1 MILQWLSHFT
11 MVFLVKSKEE
21 IPTKIN
27 EYIERI
33 KTRWYTRSRLRYNY
47 ERDINEKIIS
57 WCENKSIEL
66 DKII

>member
-1 MILQWLSHFT
+1 
-11 MVFLVKSKEE
+11 MVFLVKSKKE

-27 EYIERI
+27 EYIERV
-33 KTRWYTRSRLRYNY
+33 KTRWYTRSRLRCDN

-66 DKII
+66 DKTI